1 MGMAELVI
9 PPEYESGFVEIRGLD
24 EEQVEELVSALEGE
38 PPTLSRSRLRLRVAS
53 KVSTIA
59 RGDLDQVMEALVSL
73 YALQDNMGLATP
85 DFVNAICDAMDES
98 AVVKLWFEDDEDREY
113 FKARLTQ
120 LLGVDSLD
128 ISARATDLM
137 YEHEHTVH
145 GPMRVITDIR
155 PIFGPNPEGEPKG
168 TIIVHTLKISY
179 HESRQIKEFFISL
192 DPEQVSELMG
202 ALGRANLKAES
213 LKRKLAGTIAPYIE
227 AD

>member
-1 MGMAELVI
+1 MAELVI
-9 PPEYESGFVEIRGLD
+9 PPEYEGGFVEMRELD
-24 EEQVEELVSALEGE
+24 EGQVGELVSALEDE

-53 KVSTIA
+53 KVSTIT
-59 RGDLDQVMEALVSL
+59 RSDLDQVMETLVSL
-73 YALQDNMGLATP
+73 YALRDSMGLATP

-98 AVVKLWFEDDEDREY
+98 DIVELWFEDDEDREQ

-128 ISARATDLM
+128 VSARATDLM

-145 GPMRVITDIR
+145 SPIRLITDVR
-155 PIFGPNPEGEPKG
+155 PIFGPNPEGDPKG

-179 HESRQIKEFFISL
+179 HEGREIKEFFISL
-192 DPEQVSELMG
+192 DPEQVDELMG
-202 ALGRANLKAES
+202 ALRRANLKAES
-213 LKRKLAGTIAPYIE
+213 LKRMLAGTTAPHIE